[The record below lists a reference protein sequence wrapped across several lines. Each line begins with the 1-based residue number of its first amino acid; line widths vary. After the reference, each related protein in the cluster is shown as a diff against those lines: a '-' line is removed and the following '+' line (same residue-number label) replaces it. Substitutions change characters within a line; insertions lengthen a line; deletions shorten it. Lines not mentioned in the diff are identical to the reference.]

1 MLLSGMKKLSRL
13 ALPLLFALLTA
24 CGGGSGDGSSGEVVV
39 GLTDAEGDFLRYEV
53 DVVALQL
60 VRDDGLVV
68 DTLPVEATPVDFA
81 SLVEVTEFLTAATV
95 PDGVYRRLSLSLD
108 YSRAD
113 IAVELGGAAV
123 SAAAV
128 DEAGQSL
135 TSLEIAVELADDR
148 PLVVAPGI
156 PAHLTLD
163 FDLLATNRVDTLSV
177 PPQVTVLPLLVAEVN
192 PESPKIHRLRGP
204 LLRVNEAEQQFSLAV
219 RAHRR
224 LRRDF
229 GQLQVQADADTV
241 YEINGEPALGPA
253 GLALLAEVP
262 VGTAVVV
269 LGDLQPRQQRFVA
282 REVYAGSS
290 VPGGSLEAITGTVIA
305 RRGDLL
311 TLQGCLLDRGDDSR
325 LERGAIQVQLAAD
338 TRVTAQLSPL
348 AAPAVA
354 DISVGQRLVALGSFD
369 ERNGTLTAAGVRLLL
384 SGLSGFVAAN
394 DSDFAVDLVTLG
406 GVGSAGFDFTGTG
419 SSAAEDADPA
429 FYQVA
434 VDRLDLDALSVGDPV
449 HVRGFVSPFGLAPPD
464 FNAASVADAS
474 AVLARLRF
482 SWQPPTSSG
491 VSVAADLD
499 SLILDPAEAG
509 RAHHVI
515 IAGVPVELPADT
527 PLSLLPAAENGIY
540 ALAAG
545 GPSRIYRD
553 FAIFAAALADQLAQG
568 AAVAAVSAGGD
579 YDRGLSTF
587 TTRRLGVVL
596 DSSRVP

>member
-1 MLLSGMKKLSRL
+1 MLLSGMKRMSRL

-24 CGGGSGDGSSGEVVV
+24 CGGGSGSSGEVVI

-53 DVVALQL
+53 DVVALKL

-68 DTLPVEATPVDFA
+68 DALPVEATPVDFA

-95 PDGVYRRLSLSLD
+95 PDGIYRSLSLTLD

-113 IAVELGGAAV
+113 IAVEVGGATV

-204 LLRVNEAEQQFSLAV
+204 LLRVNEAEQQLSLAV

-224 LRRDF
+224 LRSDF
-229 GQLQVQADADTV
+229 GQLLVQAAAETV

-253 GLALLAEVP
+253 GLALLAEAP

-269 LGDLQPRQQRFVA
+269 LGDLQPRQHRFVA

-290 VPGGSLEAITGTVIA
+290 VPGGSLDAVTGTVIA

-325 LERGAIQVQLAAD
+325 LERGEIQVQLAAD

-348 AAPAVA
+348 ASPAVT

-369 ERNGTLTAAGVRLLL
+369 ERSGNLTAAGVRLLL
-384 SGLSGFVAAN
+384 TGLSGFVAAN
-394 DSDFAVDLVTLG
+394 DSDFAVELITLG

-419 SSAAEDADPA
+419 SSDDVDADPA
-429 FYQVA
+429 FYRVA
-434 VDRLDLDALSVGDPV
+434 ADRFDLGSLTVGDPA
-449 HVRGFVSPFGLAPPD
+449 HVRGFVSPFGQAPPD
-464 FNAASVADAS
+464 FNAVSVADAS
-474 AVLARLRF
+474 AVLARLRC
-482 SWQPPTSSG
+482 SWQPPTRSG
-491 VSVAADLD
+491 VSVAGDLA
-499 SLILDPAEAG
+499 SLILDLAEAG

-515 IAGVPVELPADT
+515 IAGVPVELSADT
-527 PLSLLPAAENGIY
+527 QLSLLPASENGIY
-540 ALAAG
+540 ALSAG
-545 GPSRIYRD
+545 GPIRIYRD
-553 FAIFAAALADQLAQG
+553 FATFTAALADQLAQG
-568 AAVAAVSAGGD
+568 AAVAAVSAGGE
-579 YDRGLSTF
+579 YVRGLSSF

-596 DSSRVP
+596 GSSRMP